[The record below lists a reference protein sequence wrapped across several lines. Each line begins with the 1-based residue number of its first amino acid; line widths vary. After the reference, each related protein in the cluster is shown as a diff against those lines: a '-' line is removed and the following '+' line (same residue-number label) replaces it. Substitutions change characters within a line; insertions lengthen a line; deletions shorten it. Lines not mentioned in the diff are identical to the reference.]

1 MKISDTTHRL
11 KELMDILGL
20 TQSELARRTGLDK
33 STISYYVNGKREP
46 MQDNI
51 MTISLAFNLDPAWLM
66 GYEVPMYKRD
76 ITVDYTLVTERYNST
91 VAETL
96 NEVKKDETLQK
107 VVNLYQKLS
116 PERKQAIL
124 NLIESM
130 GETNGN

>member
-1 MKISDTTHRL
+1 MKISNSSTRL
-11 KELMDILGL
+11 KELMNILEITQADICKKTGL
-20 TQSELARRTGLDK
+20 TK
-33 STISYYVNGKREP
+33 SVVSMYVNGYREP
-46 MQDNI
+46 RQDK
-51 MTISLAFNLDPAWLM
+51 ISQISDAYNLDPAWLM